1 MTQSTTR
8 PAPAKAGPVKVAVA
22 VAVSLLLAGALYLIS
37 VRGLAIFLDLSA
49 LAGMLCF

>member
-1 MTQSTTR
+1 MSQSTAASSPTR
-8 PAPAKAGPVKVAVA
+8 SAPIKVAVA
-22 VAVSLLLAGALYLIS
+22 VAVSLLVAGALYLIP